1 VGKLAEDLCLLAL
14 TQQQRR
20 QFNHAIA
27 AFRATFSAANVEA
40 RDTGTPAPAQGKVWK
55 FSAVQLTYNS
65 SHSDFMAL
73 DHGVLENLFGRF
85 VAYLGR
91 LADQISAEG
100 VSATMERA
108 SPERVHLRAY
118 LHLSTAFHRRGQD
131 ALNIFAFEGVRP
143 QVTPNTASGK
153 TYTGAVRFGHFYVV
167 ADKLGTLFNY
177 TNYPP
182 FKAYGVEG
190 WWLDNLLKAGKLS
203 RKAYLKLA
211 AQVTVGFQ
219 KRLADCKAAERYLHD
234 EALQDAICGHA
245 KALEPATLPMKSFPV
260 IEEFVACHDG
270 SSRFR
275 RPILAIVGA
284 TRLGKSMLAAHTLQ
298 RIAQQLGLPE
308 YLEVTVEESEQ
319 MDLAE
324 FDRRIHAGVILD
336 GVGDALFLKRHH
348 EALQGRPKTV
358 QSPRPMCTPMPT
370 RSVDVQ

>member
-1 VGKLAEDLCLLAL
+1 
-14 TQQQRR
+14 
-20 QFNHAIA
+20 
-27 AFRATFSAANVEA
+27 
-40 RDTGTPAPAQGKVWK
+40 
-55 FSAVQLTYNS
+55 
-65 SHSDFMAL
+65 MAL

-108 SPERVHLRAY
+108 SPERVHLHAY

-143 QVTPNTASGK
+143 HVTPNTASGK

-203 RKAYLKLA
+203 RKAYLKMA

-219 KRLADCKAAERYLHD
+219 KRLADCKAAERYLRD
-234 EALQDAICGHA
+234 EALQDAICAHA

-275 RPILAIVGA
+275 RPILAIVG
-284 TRLGKSMLAAHTLQ
+284 KSL
-298 RIAQQLGLPE
+298 
-308 YLEVTVEESEQ
+308 ESEQ

-336 GVGDALFLKRHH
+336 GVGDALFLKRHR
-348 EALQGRPKTV
+348 EALQGRPKMVKDAKSATNV
-358 QSPRPMCTPMPT
+358 YSYAYSFCGRAVVATFDLSAQNLGELESDHWLCNRDNVRLLKLNETAYVEPADVYLDSPPAYAARADQRKRRWIGSPPRCAALFPGP
-370 RSVDVQ
+370 